1 MGKYTL
7 GQLIE
12 QYNQKCGV
20 SKCETV
26 AGINIYKQFMPSRNV
41 GTDTSGYLVVPE
53 GYFAFNLMHVG
64 RDEKIPVALNDT
76 GEDVIVSSAYFVF
89 KVINEKIIKK
99 EYLFI
104 LMNSHEFDRYAWFCT
119 DSSVR
124 GNLDWN
130 RFCEIEVDLPSIPVQ
145 EKFVAVYN
153 AMKANQEAY
162 VKGLDDLKLTCDA
175 YIEELMRDL
184 PHTAIGEYLEQ
195 CDERNIGGL
204 SVDAVRGITTAKQM
218 IDTKADMDGVGL
230 KGYKTVYPRNIAYV
244 ADTSRRGEKISLAQN
259 NSNYS
264 ILVSTISTVF
274 GTKIEKLLPE
284 YLMLFFS
291 RTEFDR
297 YARFHS
303 WGSARETFSWE
314 DMKEVKIPIPDIKV
328 QQAIVDIYNAYLMR
342 REINERLKAQIK
354 DLCPILIKGSIEGA
368 IVL

>member
-130 RFCEIEVDLPSIPVQ
+130 RFCEIEVDLPLIPVQ

-162 VKGLDDLKLTCDA
+162 EKGLEDLKLTCDA
-175 YIEELMRDL
+175 YIEDL
-184 PHTAIGEYLEQ
+184 RRKMPTTEIGEYIELLNNNNKDYSVKKIMGVSADSLFIETKAKMSGI
-195 CDERNIGGL
+195 DTAKYTIVSKNDFAYNPSRINIGSIALFKGKKC
-204 SVDAVRGITTAKQM
+204 AVSPM
-218 IDTKADMDGVGL
+218 
-230 KGYKTVYPRNIAYV
+230 YV
-244 ADTSRRGEKISLAQN
+244 
-259 NSNYS
+259 
-264 ILVSTISTVF
+264 VF
-274 GTKIEKLLPE
+274 RVKDPIKLFPE
-284 YLMLFFS
+284 YLMMWLS
-291 RTEFDR
+291 RKEFHR
-297 YARFHS
+297 YTWFYAA
-303 WGSARETFSWE
+303 GSVRDTFDYSL
-314 DMKEVKIPIPDIKV
+314 MCEVKIPIPDIKV
-328 QQAIVDIYNAYLMR
+328 QQAIVDIYNAYIMR

-354 DLCPILIKGSIEGA
+354 DLCPILIKGSLEEM
-368 IVL
+368 VV